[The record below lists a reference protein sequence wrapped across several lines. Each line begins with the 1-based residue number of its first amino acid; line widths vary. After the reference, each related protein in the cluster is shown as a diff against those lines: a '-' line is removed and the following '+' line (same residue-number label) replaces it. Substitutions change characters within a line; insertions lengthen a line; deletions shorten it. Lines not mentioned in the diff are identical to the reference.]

1 MKHLDDE
8 TLTSVLREA
17 ETWEPIPVP
26 PAAPRPQVSAVAQ
39 FAARIREEDERAGAL
54 CDEIL
59 VGPSTWWRQRL
70 RKTDGAN
77 SAGMVKQL
85 LERMRSMLET
95 APVNAL
101 QVTAL
106 AVEIANDL
114 DVAEYPC
121 DYAIKLRA
129 QAHRDH
135 AYVLSFLGRY
145 PEALEFAARSKRL
158 FDQTPLPEYDLARL
172 ALVKA
177 LILPNVDR
185 HDEAAALAREAG
197 DTFLR
202 FGDRPRYV
210 NARISE
216 GSVVYQSGQVQRA
229 LEIWKSVEHDPS
241 MDDASAVRVAHNIA
255 LCFSDLQKPAEAVP
269 YVQRCVA
276 EFELLGMDT
285 ERTRSRWMLAHALVA
300 LGKTEEAIPSLR
312 QAWREFERLEMTGDS
327 ALVALELAES
337 LLALG
342 QAEEVPSICREV
354 IAQFSRT
361 GVASRAMTALSFLRE
376 AVAIGQASPS
386 LIRHVHAFLRE
397 LPAEQPRLFA
407 PPPAGLGE

>member
-1 MKHLDDE
+1 
-8 TLTSVLREA
+8 
-17 ETWEPIPVP
+17 
-26 PAAPRPQVSAVAQ
+26 
-39 FAARIREEDERAGAL
+39 
-54 CDEIL
+54 
-59 VGPSTWWRQRL
+59 
-70 RKTDGAN
+70 
-77 SAGMVKQL
+77 
-85 LERMRSMLET
+85 
-95 APVNAL
+95 
-101 QVTAL
+101 
-106 AVEIANDL
+106 
-114 DVAEYPC
+114 
-121 DYAIKLRA
+121 
-129 QAHRDH
+129 
-135 AYVLSFLGRY
+135 
-145 PEALEFAARSKRL
+145 
-158 FDQTPLPEYDLARL
+158 
-172 ALVKA
+172 
-177 LILPNVDR
+177 
-185 HDEAAALAREAG
+185 
-197 DTFLR
+197 
-202 FGDRPRYV
+202 V
-210 NARISE
+210 NARITE
-216 GSVVYQSGQVQRA
+216 GSVVYQSGQIERA
-229 LEIWKSVEHDPS
+229 LEIWQSVEHDPS